1 MRVSN
6 RFDAV
11 FYTTQPVRP
20 QCVRFCKIGHPNIS
34 RITHDRF
41 SRIRHTEHFFRNL
54 DVRFGRIG
62 HMCTSRMMSTTIDGR
77 SPVVDAA
84 EIDAIHTGHT
94 HEDAQHQR
102 VVSPGTSVMG
112 ISTFGSN
119 GLGMFL
125 REALAAATSSLAIA
139 CTIWSA
145 ADCAIARNPAR
156 PRSASCQP
164 NQSNTYHRRQRS
176 AARQEW
182 KFRGSTLRARRTTR
196 QYRN

>member
-1 MRVSN
+1 
-6 RFDAV
+6 
-11 FYTTQPVRP
+11 
-20 QCVRFCKIGHPNIS
+20 
-34 RITHDRF
+34 
-41 SRIRHTEHFFRNL
+41 
-54 DVRFGRIG
+54 
-62 HMCTSRMMSTTIDGR
+62 MMSTTIDGR

-94 HEDAQHQR
+94 HEDAQYQR

-145 ADCAIARNPAR
+145 ADCALVV
-156 PRSASCQP
+156 
-164 NQSNTYHRRQRS
+164 
-176 AARQEW
+176 
-182 KFRGSTLRARRTTR
+182 GSD
-196 QYRN
+196 

>member
-34 RITHDRF
+34 HITHDRF
-41 SRIRHTEHFFRNL
+41 SGIGHTEHFFRNS

-62 HMCTSRMMSTTIDGR
+62 HMGTSRMMSTTIDGR
-77 SPVVDAA
+77 PLVADAA
-84 EIDAIHTGHT
+84 EIDEIHTGHT

-112 ISTFGSN
+112 ISTLGSP
-119 GLGMFL
+119 GLGMSL
-125 REALAAATSSLAIA
+125 REALAAATSSLEIA
-139 CTIWSA
+139 CPLWSA
-145 ADCAIARNPAR
+145 VD
-156 PRSASCQP
+156 
-164 NQSNTYHRRQRS
+164 
-176 AARQEW
+176 
-182 KFRGSTLRARRTTR
+182 
-196 QYRN
+196 